1 MKLWWI
7 NVLINEIIVGNV
19 SICEIEEEK
28 SLWVLLRRGF
38 GQEKENEWKCKI
50 NN

>member
-19 SICEIEEEK
+19 SICEIEE
-28 SLWVLLRRGF
+28 
-38 GQEKENEWKCKI
+38 KI
-50 NN
+50 NYGFFWGEVSAKRKKMNENVG

>member
-19 SICEIEEEK
+19 SICEIEEK
-28 SLWVLLRRGF
+28 IITSSLEERFQPRERKWMKMLD
-38 GQEKENEWKCKI
+38 Q
-50 NN
+50 

>member
-19 SICEIEEEK
+19 SICEIKKIIIMGTLEERFRPRK
-28 SLWVLLRRGF
+28 RKWMKMLD
-38 GQEKENEWKCKI
+38 Q
-50 NN
+50 